1 MMKKQL
7 VLLAFISLCTIH
19 FNPAF
24 AQPNFDLVG
33 FATENGGTT
42 GGQVGSTVTAS
53 NFTEL
58 KTYAESATPYVIM
71 VNGTIDNGPDGGRI
85 SIASNK
91 SIIGTGNDA
100 FLNGIGLEVKNNN
113 NVIIQNLRISLI
125 GVTTRTDK
133 AGVYSSTGDNGQPQI
148 LVNGGDCI
156 SINGNST
163 NIWID
168 HCEIFSEDPDV
179 QTNKDLYDGLIDIKN
194 NSGFITISWCYLHDH
209 HKGGLVG
216 ASDSDLWED
225 RKITMHHN
233 HYNKVKLRVPM
244 YRGSTG
250 HFFNNY
256 ILGAQDAT
264 EIRANTCVRVEK
276 NYYEALHYA
285 IYTPSDSPGQT
296 ERIDN
301 IIVSQASRPFP
312 ADCVADIPYD
322 YSAVLTTNTADVKT
336 IVPQYAGV
344 GKMGDDCN
352 GDYLGSAYIDDCDTC
367 VGGNTGLQPCE
378 LDCNGDANGTA
389 EIDGCGVCAGG
400 NTGVT
405 PCDDDCSW
413 VEYQA
418 EDGTMSSGSVDS
430 NNEGFT
436 GTGFVNTDNNA
447 GEWWEGS
454 VNVATTGTYNVRF
467 RYANGS
473 TDRPMSLDV
482 NSTEQISNLSFPNT
496 GTWTTW
502 GYAQFSL
509 NLNAGSNTL
518 RFTALGGSGAANLD
532 RIDVCSGEA
541 LSVSKS
547 DLESLVQ
554 LYPNPVKNTLTL
566 TIGGMLQNN
575 TTVQLYSS
583 LGKVIIKDYV
593 LNSGQAV
600 LNLQNLD
607 SGLYFVKVSNGEQ
620 TIVKRI
626 AKQ

>member
-1 MMKKQL
+1 MKKH
-7 VLLAFISLCTIH
+7 LLLLLSTFILTFFSTTLI
-19 FNPAF
+19 

-42 GGQVGSTVTAS
+42 GGQAGSTVTA
-53 NFTEL
+53 NTFTAL
-58 KTYAESATPYVIM
+58 KNYAESATPYVIM
-71 VNGTIDNGPDGGRI
+71 VNGTIENGADGGRI

-91 SIIGTGNDA
+91 SIIGVGNDA
-100 FLNGIGLEVKNNN
+100 FLYGIGLEVKNNS
-113 NVIIQNLRISLI
+113 NVIIQNLKISLT

-168 HCEIFSEDPDV
+168 HCEFFSEDPNT

-194 NSGFITISWCYLHDH
+194 NSGFISISWCYMHDH

-216 ASDSDLWED
+216 SSDSDLWVD

-233 HYNKVKLRVPM
+233 YYNKVFLRVPM

-256 ILGAQDAT
+256 ILDAVDAT

-276 NYYEALHYA
+276 NYYEPLHYS
-285 IYTPSDSPGQT
+285 IYTPADSPGQT

-312 ADCVADIPYD
+312 KDCVADIPYD
-322 YSAVLTTNTADVKT
+322 YAGALTTTTADVKT

-344 GKMGDDCN
+344 GQLGDDCN
-352 GDYLGSAYIDDCDTC
+352 SDYLGSAYIDDCDTC
-367 VGGNTGLQPCE
+367 VGGNTGFEPCV
-378 LDCNGDANGTA
+378 LDCNGDEDGTA
-389 EIDGCGVCAGG
+389 TIDGCGTCSGG
-400 NTGVT
+400 NTGIA
-405 PCDDDCSW
+405 PCDEDCEW
-413 VEYQA
+413 IEYQA
-418 EDGTMSSGSVDS
+418 EDGTMSAGSVDS

-436 GTGFVNTDNNA
+436 GSGFVNTDNTT
-447 GEWWEGS
+447 GEWWEHTI
-454 VNVATTGTYNVRF
+454 NVTSTGTYNVRF

-473 TDRPMSLDV
+473 TDRPMSINVDG
-482 NSTEQISNLSFPNT
+482 NQQIAEQGFPNT
-496 GTWTTW
+496 GGWTSWVYSNFT
-502 GYAQFSL
+502 L
-509 NLNAGSNTL
+509 NLNQGDNVL
-518 RFTALGGSGAANLD
+518 RFTSLSDSGAANLD

-541 LSVSKS
+541 LSISELE
-547 DLESLVQ
+547 LESIVQ
-554 LYPNPVKNTLTL
+554 LYPNPAKNSL
-566 TIGGMLQNN
+566 TIKFKETPQNN
-575 TTVQLYSS
+575 TVIQMYDSV
-583 LGKVIIKDYV
+583 GKLIINDYQV
-593 LNSGQAV
+593 KASEEI

-607 SGLYFVKVSNGEQ
+607 SGLYFIKVSNTEK
-620 TIVKRI
+620 TLVKRFV
-626 AKQ
+626 KL

>member
-1 MMKKQL
+1 MKKP
-7 VLLAFISLCTIH
+7 LLLIVTSLIFT
-19 FNPAF
+19 FATYNLL

-42 GGQVGSTVTAS
+42 GGQAGSTVTA
-53 NFTEL
+53 NTFTEL
-58 KTYAESATPYVIM
+58 KSYAESATPYVIM
-71 VNGTIDNGPDGGRI
+71 VNGTIENGPEGGRI

-91 SIIGTGNDA
+91 SIIGVGSDA
-100 FLNGIGLEVKNNN
+100 FLYGIGLEVKNNS
-113 NVIIQNLRISLI
+113 NVIIQNLKISLT

-133 AGVYSSTGDNGQPQI
+133 AGVYSSTGDNGLPQI

-216 ASDSDLWED
+216 SSDSDLWTD
-225 RKITMHHN
+225 RKVTMHHN
-233 HYNKVKLRVPM
+233 HYDKVKLRVPM

-256 ILGAQDAT
+256 INEAEDAT

-276 NYYEALHYA
+276 NYYEPLHYS
-285 IYTPSDSPGQT
+285 IYTPSDSPGKT

-312 ADCVADIPYD
+312 EDCVADIPYD
-322 YSAVLTTNTADVKT
+322 YASALTTNTTDVKT

-344 GKMGDDCN
+344 GKLGDDCN

-367 VGGNTGLQPCE
+367 VGGNTGLEPCQ
-378 LDCNGDANGTA
+378 LDCNGDEDGTA
-389 EIDGCGVCAGG
+389 TIDGCGICSGG
-400 NTGVT
+400 NTGNT
-405 PCDDDCSW
+405 PCDEDCSW
-413 VEYQA
+413 EAYQA
-418 EDGTMSSGSVDS
+418 EDGIMSSGSVDS

-447 GEWWEGS
+447 GEWWEGT
-454 VNVATTGTYNVRF
+454 VNVTAAGTYNVRF

-473 TDRPMSLDV
+473 TDRPMSVSV

-496 GTWTTW
+496 GSWTTW
-502 GYAQFSL
+502 DNVYFTL
-509 NLNAGSNTL
+509 NLNQGSNTL
-518 RFTALGGSGAANLD
+518 RFIALGSSGAANLD
-532 RIDVCSGEA
+532 RIDVCSGEV

-547 DLESLVQ
+547 DLESLIQ
-554 LYPNPVKNTLTL
+554 LYPNPTKNTLIL
-566 TIGGMLQNN
+566 SLKGGIKNN
-575 TTVQLYSS
+575 TVIQLYNS
-583 LGKVIIKDYV
+583 LGELVIKDYQV
-593 LNSGQAV
+593 KSGEAV
-600 LNLQNLD
+600 LNLHHLGA
-607 SGLYFVKVSNGEQ
+607 GLYFVKVSNAEN
-620 TIVKRI
+620 TIVKKI
-626 AKQ
+626 MKQ

>member
-1 MMKKQL
+1 MKKQL
-7 VLLAFISLCTIH
+7 LLFAFISLFSIH
-19 FNPAF
+19 FNSTF

-42 GGQVGSTVTAS
+42 GGQSGSTVTAS
-53 NFTEL
+53 TFTEL
-58 KTYAESATPYVIM
+58 KNYAESATPYVIM
-71 VNGTIDNGPDGGRI
+71 VNGTIENGPDGGQI

-91 SIIGTGNDA
+91 SIIGVGNNA
-100 FLNGIGLEVKNNN
+100 FLNGIGLEIKNNN

-179 QTNKDLYDGLIDIKN
+179 QTNKDLYDGLIDIKD
-194 NSGFITISWCYLHDH
+194 NSGFITISWSHLHDH

-216 ASDSDLWED
+216 SSDSNLWDD
-225 RKITMHHN
+225 RKITYHHN
-233 HYNKVKLRVPM
+233 YYNKVKLRVPM

-256 ILGAQDAT
+256 ILDAEDAT

-322 YSAVLTTNTADVKT
+322 YSAVLTNNTADVKT

-367 VGGNTGLQPCE
+367 VGGNTGLQPCV
-378 LDCNGDANGTA
+378 LDCNGDENGSA

-400 NTGVT
+400 DTGIT

-418 EDGTMSSGSVDS
+418 ENGTMSSGTVDS

-436 GTGFVNTDNNA
+436 GTGFVNTDNAN
-447 GEWWEGS
+447 GEWWEHTI
-454 VNVATTGTYNVRF
+454 NVSTPGTYNVRF

-473 TDRPMSLDV
+473 TDRPMSV
-482 NSTEQISNLSFPNT
+482 NVNGSEQISNLGFPNT

-502 GYAQFSL
+502 GYARFSL
-509 NLNAGSNTL
+509 NLNTGNNTL
-518 RFTALGGSGAANLD
+518 RFISLSSSGAANLD

-541 LSVSKS
+541 LSIIDS
-547 DLESLVQ
+547 DLEPLVQ
-554 LYPNPVKNTLTL
+554 LFPNPVKNTLTVTL
-566 TIGGMLQNN
+566 KEGFTTN
-575 TTVQLYSS
+575 TTIHLYDS
-583 LGKVIIKDYV
+583 LGKLILNDYQVI
-593 LNSGQAV
+593 SGKAILQ
-600 LNLQNLD
+600 LQNLG
-607 SGLYFVKVSNGEQ
+607 SGLYFVKISSGKK

-626 AKQ
+626 AKH